1 MGLGARN
8 LAKTGY
14 QRFCH
19 AFLPKSEKIRKIEKI
34 WSLGKKLKNALEH
47 FLRHMFLVFVS
58 QHVWGGV
65 GNLTW
70 PPQGLRGEYE
80 CKNPMY
86 TRNVTLLPPCN
97 PEIPV

>member
-8 LAKTGY
+8 LTKIGY

-80 CKNPMY
+80 PETPIS
-86 TRNVTLLPPCN
+86 TRLSRFLR
-97 PEIPV
+97 